1 MREKHGDAPKGKVI
15 IVTRPKENSHHD
27 GNKNAAAAAPIT
39 APVIAPVAVTATAV
53 VDART
58 QTHYPAGM
66 SQLATV
72 MFRVRAEV
80 GHDAFLA

>member
-15 IVTRPKENSHHD
+15 IVTWPKENSHHD
-27 GNKNAAAAAPIT
+27 GHKNAAAAAPVT
-39 APVIAPVAVTATAV
+39 VTATAV

-58 QTHYPAGM
+58 QTHYPAGI
-66 SQLATV
+66 SQLATII
-72 MFRVRAEV
+72 FRVRADT

>member
-1 MREKHGDAPKGKVI
+1 VREKHGDAPKGKVI
-15 IVTRPKENSHHD
+15 IVTWPKENSHHD
-27 GNKNAAAAAPIT
+27 GQKNAAAAAPVT
-39 APVIAPVAVTATAV
+39 APVTVTATAV

-72 MFRVRAEV
+72 IFRVRAET

>member
-15 IVTRPKENSHHD
+15 IVTWPKENSHHD
-27 GNKNAAAAAPIT
+27 GHKSASAATPLT
-39 APVIAPVAVTATAV
+39 APVTVTATAV
-53 VDART
+53 VDAHT

-72 MFRVRAEV
+72 NFRVCAEN
-80 GHDAFLA
+80 GDDAFLA

>member
-1 MREKHGDAPKGKVI
+1 VREKHGDAPKGKVI
-15 IVTRPKENSHHD
+15 IVTWPKENSHHD
-27 GNKNAAAAAPIT
+27 GHKNAAAAATVT
-39 APVIAPVAVTATAV
+39 APVTVTATAV

-58 QTHYPAGM
+58 QTHYPAGL

-72 MFRVRAEV
+72 IFRVRAET